1 MIVLLSSV
9 CHFVVVVVV
18 GRLESVSEGSSTED
32 AQVTIL
38 DMDVQ

>member
-9 CHFVVVVVV
+9 YHFVVVVV

-32 AQVTIL
+32 AQVTIP

>member
-9 CHFVVVVVV
+9 CHFVVVVV

-32 AQVTIL
+32 AQVTIP